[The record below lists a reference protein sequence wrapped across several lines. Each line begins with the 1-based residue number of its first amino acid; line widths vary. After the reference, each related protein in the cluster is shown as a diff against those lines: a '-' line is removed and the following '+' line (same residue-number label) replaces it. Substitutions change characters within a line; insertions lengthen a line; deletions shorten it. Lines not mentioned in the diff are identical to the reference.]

1 MILWYDM
8 HSQNFILPLFDI
20 TIWTFNSQSS
30 IASYSRRV
38 SQPHR
43 WGHVTQGVR
52 QGRHFSAAHLSW
64 ESNKW
69 TTRSQGHHENMT
81 AFWNFSVIVPM
92 GQGVMD
98 RSSTWAVCTYL
109 NHFNMNHNPRH
120 EFLLWSC
127 LFAAQYVHVTELF
140 RFKCFSF
147 INCQQSYC
155 VNVLLPGNCWLF
167 CTRRIWK
174 CPQRAR
180 SLICRH
186 RPERIEDLCNV
197 TIYGYTSYTC
207 TQLW

>member
-1 MILWYDM
+1 MILWYYM
-8 HSQNFILPLFDI
+8 HSLNFILPLFDI
-20 TIWTFNSQSS
+20 TIYIQLPKFKCKLFSQSFS
-30 IASYSRRV
+30 AIV
-38 SQPHR
+38 

-52 QGRHFSAAHLSW
+52 QGRHLSALRW

-69 TTRSQGHHENMT
+69 TTGSQGHPENMT
-81 AFWNFSVIVPM
+81 AFSNFSVIVPM

-98 RSSTWAVCTYL
+98 RSPTWAVCTYL
-109 NHFNMNHNPRH
+109 YHFNMNHNPRH

-127 LFAAQYVHVTELF
+127 LFAAQYVQFTELF
-140 RFKCFSF
+140 SFKCFGF

-180 SLICRH
+180 SLMCRH
-186 RPERIEDLCNV
+186 WPERIADVRSSQCCN
-197 TIYGYTSYTC
+197 
-207 TQLW
+207 LWLYLYSVVIE